1 MQPAQISP
9 PDSPEDTKPDDAL
22 TELRAR
28 AGAANINEKTL
39 LATDYLNHFNEFV
52 MVVDLIP
59 DMPDCLE
66 DAEAWQPKTYQDHFR
81 DSAFSAKELAIEAYD
96 HSPAEYRD
104 QFESL
109 VDMINTLIPKGL
121 DRIRSAIDEG
131 NNDRVGFECG
141 NTSKMLQQLMDIV
154 SAVING
160 EKPTVDQ
167 RGIDAMLES

>member
-1 MQPAQISP
+1 MLA
-9 PDSPEDTKPDDAL
+9 
-22 TELRAR
+22 ELRLR
-28 AGAANINEKTL
+28 AAEANINGKTL

-52 MVVDLIP
+52 MVLYLIA

-66 DAEAWQPKTYQDHFR
+66 DAEAWQPKNYQDHFR

-104 QFESL
+104 QFETL
-109 VDMINTLIPKGL
+109 VDLINSLIPKGL

-131 NNDRVGFECG
+131 NVERVGFECS
-141 NTSKMLQQLMDIV
+141 NTSKTLQKLMDLV

-160 EKPTVDQ
+160 ENPTIDQ
-167 RGIDAMLES
+167 QGIDEMLDN

>member
-1 MQPAQISP
+1 MLA
-9 PDSPEDTKPDDAL
+9 
-22 TELRAR
+22 ELRSR
-28 AGAANINEKTL
+28 AVEANINEKTL

-52 MVVDLIP
+52 MVLDLIP

-66 DAEAWQPKTYQDHFR
+66 DAEAWQPKNYQDHFR
-81 DSAFSAKELAIEAYD
+81 DSAFSAKELAIQAYD

-109 VDMINTLIPKGL
+109 VDMINALIPKGL

-131 NNDRVGFECG
+131 NLDRVGFECT
-141 NTSKMLQQLMDIV
+141 NTSKTLQKLMDLV

-160 EKPTVDQ
+160 ENPTIDQ

>member
-1 MQPAQISP
+1 MQQASNLP
-9 PDSPEDTKPDDAL
+9 PENPEDTVSDDAL
-22 TELRAR
+22 DELRSR
-28 AGAANINEKTL
+28 ASEANINEITL

-52 MVVDLIP
+52 MVIDLIP

-66 DAEAWQPKTYQDHFR
+66 DAEAWQPKNYQDHFR
-81 DSAFSAKELAIEAYD
+81 DSAFSAKELAIKAYD

-109 VDMINTLIPKGL
+109 VDMINALIPKGL

-131 NNDRVGFECG
+131 NLDRVGFECT
-141 NTSKMLQQLMDIV
+141 NTSKTLQKLMDLV

-160 EKPTVDQ
+160 ENPTIDQ